1 MRASA
6 WRTQVGSAISTRIE
20 VRRGLLG
27 RIGGAGIRDR
37 LGAISGSDASGYVR
51 AGAWQFLNY
60 GLPILIIFVPV
71 ASFLVHSIYYIDEF
85 EIIRSPTLVNFVRL
99 FSEEIYVPLF
109 FKTCGLALQVAA
121 LCLLIGY
128 PVAYFL
134 ASLHG
139 RAKHVATLLFVV
151 PLFMSYII
159 KIFAIRGI
167 LGRTGF
173 LNHTL
178 IFLGV
183 LDEPTDLF
191 VFNFTAVKATLTM
204 TILPFTILPIF
215 VSLEKIPKTL
225 LEASGDLGARSWHTF
240 RRVILPLSLPGTV
253 VGVTFAFVLA
263 VGDFIA
269 PQMVGGVA
277 GFTYGFAVYRQFGV
291 GFNWPFGA
299 ALAVFLLIV
308 VLLAMVFAARLGRA
322 KAET

>member
-1 MRASA
+1 M
-6 WRTQVGSAISTRIE
+6 
-20 VRRGLLG
+20 
-27 RIGGAGIRDR
+27 
-37 LGAISGSDASGYVR
+37 
-51 AGAWQFLNY
+51 FNY
-60 GLPILIIFVPV
+60 GLPVLLILIPV
-71 ASFLVHSIYYIDEF
+71 ASFLVHSIYYIEEF
-85 EIIRSPTLVNFVRL
+85 KIIRTPTLVNFVRL
-99 FSEEIYVPLF
+99 FSEQIYVPLF
-109 FKTCGLALQVAA
+109 LKTCGLALQVAA

-134 ASLHG
+134 ASLRG
-139 RAKHVATLLFVV
+139 RVKHAATLLFVV

-167 LGRTGF
+167 LGHTGF

-178 IFLGV
+178 MFLGV

-215 VSLEKIPKTL
+215 VSLEKIPKML
-225 LEASGDLGARSWHTF
+225 LEASADLGARSWNTF
-240 RRVILPLSLPGTV
+240 GRVILPLSLPGTV